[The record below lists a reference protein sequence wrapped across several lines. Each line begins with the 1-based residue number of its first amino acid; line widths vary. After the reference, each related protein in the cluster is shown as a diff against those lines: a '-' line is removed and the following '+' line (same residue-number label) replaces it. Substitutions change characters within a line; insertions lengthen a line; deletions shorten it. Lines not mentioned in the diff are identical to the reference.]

1 MDDFRDFG
9 PVYYHPDSVANI
21 LCFYDLCQR
30 YSVIFNNTLN
40 QFEVTTDDGSTLIF
54 QPKGKLYVHRAVTL
68 KDATALVETVE
79 ENMKGLTQ

>member
-1 MDDFRDFG
+1 
-9 PVYYHPDSVANI
+9 
-21 LCFYDLCQR
+21 
-30 YSVIFNNTLN
+30 
-40 QFEVTTDDGSTLIF
+40 VTTDDGSTLIF